1 MGAVG
6 VVGAVGAVGI
16 VGAVGAVGIV
26 GAVGVVGV
34 VGIVGAVGYKL
45 APAGYKLQACTRGK
59 TQIILESLGGGNTII
74 RKIY

>member
-1 MGAVG
+1 
-6 VVGAVGAVGI
+6 
-16 VGAVGAVGIV
+16 V

>member
-1 MGAVG
+1 M
-6 VVGAVGAVGI
+6 GI
-16 VGAVGAVGIV
+16 VGAVGAVGYKLAPA
-26 GAVGVVGV
+26 GGGVQATSLHQRGNC
-34 VGIVGAVGYKL
+34 GSSGYKL